1 MSLHETNSISTLD
14 TATCAQVAPDPLP
27 ADGWSTIAD
36 ILCLI
41 FGLIIGYLLH
51 RKWPEIVNSVRET
64 LDTTWT
70 EKIQAQEQ
78 ETRKRTIDNFELG
91 ISKLCNIINCHTVD
105 VGIIIAAGKDLEIVS
120 INNSMR
126 RMLQWP
132 VDFQLEPD
140 GTKKISVNDLMP
152 SNLQAK
158 HQKIVAKAVEAGTL
172 PGSLMHPLRNIEVM
186 TYGRNESIRGSLSLG
201 VLTNEIPLSSPDCLF
216 YAVFVQLEESESV
229 SGSHSSSGEE
239 LSDEDDGDKTSA
251 PLQASNEQARELT
264 ANIQPQVSQRPAEGG
279 LENLWD
285 NVWECTVGD
294 SSDSNTPG
302 VAKPRVQS
310 SGGPEHGSST
320 APQAASTAPAA
331 RAVVS
336 PHPRASRVSSGSPE
350 MEAISELDM
359 IDSLMLGD
367 DNSDQVASANTASG
381 VSSNTT
387 SRAASP
393 DIRGGVRPLSPES
406 PNTVSRVPSPDHPDA
421 PPTPTG
427 EDARRRNRQR
437 SPDGRPLRRG
447 GARGADT
454 NEEDCFRNVVQ
465 HIYGDNVARSISTG
479 GLPAPEEYPEVTV
492 LFLDVVDFAKSCM
505 VKTSSEVA
513 TWMSRVHEVV
523 EAMLSVYAMRK
534 VEIRGDCYI
543 VVSGTNSVQGDLS
556 NTQVTRMAAFATDVG
571 KKLASL
577 QGTQIR
583 VGIAT
588 GPTTIAYIGGQ
599 KFAPTLCAFGD
610 TVNMAARMEQSGKP
624 GMVHMTERSAS
635 LLCQERELEW
645 GLRKPP
651 LHMTEVK
658 GKGLMSTAWFDWD
671 KDDFAILPSFNG
683 GTRGRSFVYAGT
695 ELLSAAIRSVSPTRL
710 LAHMQAAARSVSPVR
725 LIRNNNPQPPA
736 APAAPQDSGTV
747 APASSTT
754 GASTESPASV
764 KASSS
769 GAAPTAHGPASQAL
783 GGRGTAPVPAASAGT
798 QAARAPVQHSTVAA
812 ASQAPAGAV
821 SGAAVGA
828 QSPTP
833 KLGPPPTAR
842 HSAVP
847 PPLPTTRHTAVPSA
861 VASPQLAAARTPQA
875 AEAAAVA
882 AAPAAPA
889 SSPPPP
895 ALRKAKEPSQPVVKN
910 PPPNVRRDSNPS
922 PSLNSATSAPVI
934 PALGPPLP
942 AMRPVPEPLSC
953 EQSSCSATHTE
964 PAHSSTAREMSG
976 SGQGMSSGTA
986 GHSEGSKAKTNE
998 SDSFDVTSESKSS
1011 KELCGQRSSDHADG
1025 TEAIISECNSSE
1037 ISSISSAKEKVRG
1050 EYQV

>member
-1 MSLHETNSISTLD
+1 MSLNEDTIFSSVDSTVCSQ
-14 TATCAQVAPDPLP
+14 TIPDS
-27 ADGWSTIAD
+27 AAGGGWSSIGD
-36 ILCLI
+36 IICLL
-41 FGLIIGYLLH
+41 FGLVMGYFLH
-51 RKWPEIVNSVRET
+51 RKWPEIVLSVRET
-64 LDTTWT
+64 LDTSWT
-70 EKIQAQEQ
+70 EKIQAQDQ
-78 ETRKRTIDNFELG
+78 ETKKKQIENFELG

-120 INNSMR
+120 INTSMR

-132 VDFQLEPD
+132 VDFRLEPD
-140 GTKKISVNDLMP
+140 PSKKISVNDLMP

-158 HQKIVAKAVEAGTL
+158 HQKIMSKAVEAGTL

-216 YAVFVQLEESESV
+216 YAVFVQLEESESA
-229 SGSHSSSGEE
+229 SGSHSSTDDENE
-239 LSDEDDGDKTSA
+239 EDDVGNIETDQRREV
-251 PLQASNEQARELT
+251 QALPAQV
-264 ANIQPQVSQRPAEGG
+264 NIPPQVSQRAAGEGG

-294 SSDSNTPG
+294 SSETNASG
-302 VAKPRVQS
+302 VAR
-310 SGGPEHGSST
+310 
-320 APQAASTAPAA
+320 
-331 RAVVS
+331 
-336 PHPRASRVSSGSPE
+336 PRASSSAGPSPAAQVPAVPATAAGRLAGSLHGRVSRPNNNSPD
-350 MEAISELDM
+350 MVAISEMDM

-367 DNSDQVASANTASG
+367 DNSDQVASAHTASG

-393 DIRGGVRPLSPES
+393 DIRTGIRPHSPES
-406 PNTVSRVPSPDHPDA
+406 PNTTSRVPSPDHPDA
-421 PPTPTG
+421 PTATATG
-427 EDARRRNRQR
+427 DEPRRNRRQR

-447 GARGADT
+447 ARGAES

-465 HIYGDNVARSISTG
+465 HIYGDYVARSISTG

-671 KDDFAILPSFNG
+671 KDDFAILPSYNG
-683 GTRGRSFVYAGT
+683 GHRGRSFVYAGT
-695 ELLSAAIRSVSPTRL
+695 EFLSAAIRTVSPTRL
-710 LAHMQAAARSVSPVR
+710 LAHVQAAARSVSPVR
-725 LIRNNNPQPPA
+725 LLRNQNAQAVAATAAA
-736 APAAPQDSGTV
+736 APVSGP
-747 APASSTT
+747 APAVTPPIDAPKAGGVTADAGAHGSSQAADSRAH
-754 GASTESPASV
+754 ASAAAAASGLMT
-764 KASSS
+764 A
-769 GAAPTAHGPASQAL
+769 AAQAPAPTAAAQSSQ
-783 GGRGTAPVPAASAGT
+783 
-798 QAARAPVQHSTVAA
+798 QAAT
-812 ASQAPAGAV
+812 GAV
-821 SGAAVGA
+821 SD
-828 QSPTP
+828 
-833 KLGPPPTAR
+833 
-842 HSAVP
+842 
-847 PPLPTTRHTAVPSA
+847 AVPSA
-861 VASPQLAAARTPQA
+861 GASAAVNT
-875 AEAAAVA
+875 AAAVA
-882 AAPAAPA
+882 AAAQQLPASQAAPPSTRTSAGSPVAGQSQPGAIRASPAVQAAASIPQSAPPPPTSRRQKETNSGAGPSPSSMKPIAAPA
-889 SSPPPP
+889 PAPVMFSGSSSTRSKPGEKSAAVVASTRSMTVAP
-895 ALRKAKEPSQPVVKN
+895 AGSVVARGDVGNSHTSDGVSKPGLATPGLATKA
-910 PPPNVRRDSNPS
+910 
-922 PSLNSATSAPVI
+922 SAPL
-934 PALGPPLP
+934 PLEEQLPLP
-942 AMRPVPEPLSC
+942 SAASIRAANA
-953 EQSSCSATHTE
+953 SSSEHTGPAE
-964 PAHSSTAREMSG
+964 PATAATTDEKG
-976 SGQGMSSGTA
+976 DAGGMI
-986 GHSEGSKAKTNE
+986 
-998 SDSFDVTSESKSS
+998 
-1011 KELCGQRSSDHADG
+1011 RSPQ
-1025 TEAIISECNSSE
+1025 TMRN
-1037 ISSISSAKEKVRG
+1037 KVGRILSYG
-1050 EYQV
+1050 GV